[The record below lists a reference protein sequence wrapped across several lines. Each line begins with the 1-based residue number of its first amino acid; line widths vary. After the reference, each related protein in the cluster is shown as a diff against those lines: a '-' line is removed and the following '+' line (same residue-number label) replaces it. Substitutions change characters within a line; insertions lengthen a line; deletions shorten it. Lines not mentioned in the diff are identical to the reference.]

1 MPMHADAHARW
12 RELLA
17 LEALG
22 RIDPA
27 EGRELAA
34 HLAGCESCRAE
45 AVELGRIAAAL
56 SDAEL
61 DKRGMPELHDPPA
74 DLEERVLE
82 RARGARRAVR
92 RRRFALRGGLAAA
105 ATVAAMLAVVA
116 LRPSD
121 DPAVPTEPIT
131 FALVPPGVDA
141 DASLIAHTWG
151 TEVELVVTGLPAG
164 ARYTVQ
170 FIGPDGTPVPAGTF
184 IGVSGRPVVCRMNA
198 ALLRDEAR
206 ELVVR
211 GAGGGV
217 VMRAALT

>member
-1 MPMHADAHARW
+1 MHADAHARW

-17 LEALG
+17 LDALG
-22 RIDPA
+22 RIDPD
-27 EGRELAA
+27 ERRELAA
-34 HLAGCESCRAE
+34 HLEDCAACQAE
-45 AVELGRIAAAL
+45 GAELARIAAAL
-56 SDAEL
+56 FDPEL
-61 DKRGMPELHDPPA
+61 DMRGAPALDDPPPY
-74 DLEERVLE
+74 LEERVLE
-82 RARGARRAVR
+82 RARGARRTAR

-105 ATVAAMLAVVA
+105 TAIAAVLTIVA

-121 DPAVPTEPIT
+121 PAAPPTEPIT
-131 FALVPPGVDA
+131 FALIPRGVDA

-151 TEVELVVTGLPAG
+151 TELELVVTGLPAG

-170 FIGPDGTPVPAGTF
+170 FVGRDGRAVPAGTF
-184 IGVSGRPVVCRMNA
+184 IGVSGVPVICHMNS
-198 ALLRDEAR
+198 ALLRDDAR

>member
-1 MPMHADAHARW
+1 MHADSHARW

-22 RIDPA
+22 RIEPD
-27 EGRELAA
+27 ERRELAA
-34 HLAGCESCRAE
+34 HLGECAACRAE
-45 AVELGRIAAAL
+45 GAELARIAEAL
-56 SDAEL
+56 FDPEVDLRNAPAL
-61 DKRGMPELHDPPA
+61 DDPPA
-74 DLEERVLE
+74 YLEERVLE
-82 RARGARRAVR
+82 RARASRRAAR

-105 ATVAAMLAVVA
+105 TAIAAVLTIVA

-121 DPAVPTEPIT
+121 PAAPPTEPIT
-131 FALVPPGVDA
+131 FALVPRGVEA

-170 FIGPDGTPVPAGTF
+170 FVGRDGRPVPAGTF
-184 IGVSGRPVVCRMNA
+184 IGVSGRPVVCRMNS
-198 ALLRDEAR
+198 ALLRADAR

-217 VMRAALT
+217 LMRAALA